1 MIRKNNKGEKMI
13 TYVAKKPTGQIK
25 AWSVGKEKDKV
36 KKDCKKQIF
45 NYLDQK
51 RKEGVL
57 GLEHYRLD
65 DYKIIQVDNN
75 NWSKEV

>member
-1 MIRKNNKGEKMI
+1 MKTTF

-36 KKDCKKQIF
+36 KKDCEQQIF

-51 RKEGVL
+51 RKQGIL
-57 GLEHYRLD
+57 GWEYYRLD
-65 DYKIIQVDNN
+65 DYKIVQVDNN
-75 NWSKEV
+75 DWGMELV